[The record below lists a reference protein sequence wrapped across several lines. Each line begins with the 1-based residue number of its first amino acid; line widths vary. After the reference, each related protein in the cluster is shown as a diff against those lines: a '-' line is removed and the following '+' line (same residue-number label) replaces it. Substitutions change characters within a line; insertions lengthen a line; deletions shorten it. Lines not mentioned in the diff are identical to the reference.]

1 MTGRRKLESWRRPSP
16 GGGPQG
22 HRVRRDVILC
32 IVPSATRDVSR
43 AHCRRVL
50 ACSEPFTSSVLLSS
64 ASTHTHRSTQAARQL
79 AFPRPSCW
87 NVSAAGAVYRHARAT
102 LHHNTTTS
110 TESIKQRLQYL
121 LFRGFTA
128 DSLLC

>member
-1 MTGRRKLESWRRPSP
+1 MTGRRKLESWSRPSP

-43 AHCRRVL
+43 AHCRRLL
-50 ACSEPFTSSVLLSS
+50 ACSEPSTSSVLLSS

-79 AFPRPSCW
+79 APPRPSCW

-102 LHHNTTTS
+102 LHHNHFNSLTIAISVTQRVYCRFTT
-110 TESIKQRLQYL
+110 L
-121 LFRGFTA
+121 LR
-128 DSLLC
+128 C